1 MKLKIPIFLVTVA
14 LLLMECSKDEPTKS
28 NPKPPALPTA
38 VTLSG
43 PTSSQAPVEIG
54 TGINTFNAYQGT
66 ALLYLQ
72 VVGLSEPE
80 VSGNA
85 YVWNSTFS
93 GATVTITA
101 VRSAKNTVDW
111 TVVINGTTT
120 TGTAYNNWTA
130 VTGTT
135 TEDNKSQAWK
145 LYQPNSSTLLLQ
157 ASWVI
162 DANNVITA
170 ILEYPAPI
178 SEKQQVIDRPDG
190 SGSYAKWKGTVKVY
204 EAIWVA
210 NGTGSYQQWDANG
223 NLISEGSW

>member
-1 MKLKIPIFLVTVA
+1 MKFRVLTLILIAA
-14 LLLMECSKDEPTKS
+14 LFQIECSKDEPTKS
-28 NPKPPALPTA
+28 NAKPPALPTII
-38 VTLSG
+38 TLSG
-43 PTSSQAPVEIG
+43 PTSAQAPVEIG
-54 TGINTFNAYQGT
+54 TGINTFNAYQST

-72 VVGLSEPE
+72 VVGLSDPV
-80 VSGNA
+80 VSGNT
-85 YVWNSTFS
+85 YTWNSTFS

-101 VRSAKNTVDW
+101 VRAAKNTVNW

-135 TEDNKSQAWK
+135 TEDYKSQSWK
-145 LYQPNSSTLLLQ
+145 LYQANSTTLSLQ
-157 ASWVI
+157 ASWNV

-170 ILEYPAPI
+170 ILEFPAPI

-190 SGSYAKWKGTVKVY
+190 SGSYTKWKGTVKVY

-210 NGTGSYQQWDANG
+210 NGTGSYKQWDNNG
-223 NLISEGSW
+223 NLLVEGTW

>member
-1 MKLKIPIFLVTVA
+1 MKSKVLIFPLTVA
-14 LLLMECSKDEPTKS
+14 LFLIGCSKDEPTKS
-28 NPKPPALPTA
+28 NNKPPSLPTLI
-38 VTLSG
+38 TLSG
-43 PTSSQAPVEIG
+43 PTSAQAPVEIG
-54 TGINTFNAYQGT
+54 TGINTFNAYQST

-72 VVGLSEPE
+72 VVALSDP
-80 VSGNA
+80 VVNGNT
-85 YVWNSTFS
+85 YTWYSTFT

-111 TVVINGTTT
+111 AVVINGTTT

-145 LYQPNSSTLLLQ
+145 LYQPNSTTLLLQ
-157 ASWVI
+157 ASWVV

-178 SEKQQVIDRPDG
+178 LEKQQVIDRPDG
-190 SGSYAKWKGTVKVY
+190 SGSCTKWKGTVKVY

-210 NGTGSYQQWDANG
+210 NGTGSYKQWDANG
-223 NLISEGSW
+223 NLLAEGTW